1 MALILPN
8 HALVL
13 RAFAT
18 LANAAP
24 SSTDLNI
31 HLGYVKDFGVNGYVQ
46 ALNGIFSEVSNTQLA
61 QIFLKNSGLDTID
74 LEGDGNNDN
83 LAIATLFLEANGANR
98 VGAILDL
105 VATMQK
111 TDLAPAARFNANFDA
126 AYAYATN
133 PVNVGN
139 RPFDAS
145 LELTLTVGQDKLVGT
160 ALDDYFKAYLQGNN
174 NSFNSGDLL
183 DGGAGNDTL
192 YADINAKAE
201 GFAITGETKGIEN
214 VLFRVQNDQ
223 ADSGDNNIAGVGII
237 DAQRMK
243 DVLNWENNNSRADL
257 IIEDVRINNNQITK
271 DITITMRETDPG
283 HVDYGV
289 YFDQNSLRNSTENAS
304 QMNLRVLDTYSTAQG
319 KENLLDSTY
328 KTFTFYASIN
338 GAAAVKQTFES
349 AEMDAAKT
357 LDDMVIAIQKAA
369 DAMYGAGAV
378 SVTLGAEYTVKD
390 SVTSNDV
397 KGREIVVA
405 TKGSGEVVFSTDG
418 AGSGWGQKGTTPAVS
433 GQYASFT
440 TGAVTTTDLVTS
452 TVLLDYVGRGSNGG
466 DLVIGGLSVGDT
478 STSKGVQRFEITVED
493 DSRLQTINSTN
504 NTLREVTIKNGA
516 QSRVND
522 AYHAVNKAG
531 GLLSVIGAD
540 LELGKKAGW
549 TQPTTGSDSDFALPG
564 TVQGTT
570 SAQHNEYGFSDV
582 RLIDGSA
589 MTGKLVFDAEITE
602 ASISKYLNLA
612 DTANNPAAD
621 NVTFDYKGGSNNDTM
636 LVHIDSNVSV
646 SQNTLTAREDFK
658 FKIDGGAG
666 NDTITVGIVTN
677 GATNWYA
684 NQAQFDNVEIFGGAG
699 NDTINTTSSGDF
711 VINAGAGNDTVYV
724 HNDGSKS
731 IWAVSTDT
739 TVTAP
744 NGDLLGVPANSA
756 PVFLANGKLTVIYSG
771 PGIAAPTSGG
781 VMGASVTGAVTVA
794 GTGIGTKSY
803 TNGLEVTVD
812 IPTGENYA
820 VTQYHINQA
829 IKKAINEDAV
839 LSKLLSAT
847 DGAGNSLIITSKV
860 DGAHVASDLTFTV
873 SRDALYTA
881 TDILTAY
888 QKFSQDSTVTTLAAV
903 DTIVGTNI
911 TNINLREG
919 MVNDA
924 TAGGANNFLAGTDSA
939 LISDNIIDLG
949 AGKDVL
955 VLSTTIGGTAAASS
969 NETVKFT
976 ASSGIDATIANFTVG
991 DNATVFGADV
1001 LDFTQYLTSKISH
1014 SGSAASQA
1022 RIATTL
1028 NGNAD
1033 VEANSVTVL
1042 SSPVFTTTDT
1052 FAGLD
1057 AAKFKAAINSGA
1069 ATYANITDT
1078 TLNAL
1083 LDGTSYTD
1091 VNGNAAITTAVI
1103 AGVGKGV
1110 VLVEND
1116 LNKGEYK
1123 VFELTWNSAATGAT
1137 SQDFTEVSLLGVVDF
1152 GASLT
1157 GLTGAANSLTD
1168 NLV

>member
-13 RAFAT
+13 RAYAS

-46 ALNGIFSEVSNTQLA
+46 ALNGIFSEVSNAQLA
-61 QIFLKNSGLDTID
+61 QIFLKNTGLDTID

-83 LAIATLFLEANGANR
+83 LAIATLFLEANAANR

-105 VATMQK
+105 VATLQK

-133 PVNVGN
+133 PANVGN
-139 RPFDAS
+139 RPFDSS

-160 ALDDYFKAYLQGNN
+160 ALDDYFKAYLQGNS
-174 NSFNSGDLL
+174 NSFNSGDVL

-192 YADINAKAE
+192 FADINPSSVV
-201 GFAITGETKGIEN
+201 ITGETKGIEN
-214 VLFRVQNDQ
+214 VLFRVQADQ
-223 ADSGDNNIAGVGII
+223 GSTGDNNMTTFGII
-237 DAQRMK
+237 DAERMK

-452 TVLLDYVGRGSNGG
+452 TVVLDYVGRGSNGG

-478 STSKGVQRFEITVED
+478 SSSKGVQRFEITVED

-522 AYHAVNKAG
+522 AYHAVDKAG

-540 LELGKKAGW
+540 LELGKGAF
-549 TQPTTGSDSDFALPG
+549 TQPTAGPDFALPG
-564 TVQGTT
+564 TVKAA

-589 MTGKLVFDAEITE
+589 MTGKLVFDAEITQ

-636 LVHIDSNVSV
+636 LVHIDSNVAV

-666 NDTITVGIVTN
+666 NDTITVGITTN
-677 GATNWYA
+677 TAGNWYA

-724 HNDGSKS
+724 HNNGNKS

-739 TVTAP
+739 AVTAP

-756 PVFLANGKLTVIYSG
+756 PVFLAGGKLTVIYSG
-771 PGIAAPTSGG
+771 PGITGVTSGG
-781 VMGASVTGAVTVA
+781 VMGASATGAVTVA
-794 GTGIGTKSY
+794 GTGIGTKAY

-888 QKFSQDSTVTTLAAV
+888 QKFSQDSTVTTLTAV

-924 TAGGANNFLAGTDSA
+924 SPGGPNNFAAGGNSA

-955 VLSTTIGGTAAASS
+955 VLSTTIGTDAATSS

-1028 NGNAD
+1028 NGDAN

-1042 SSPVFTTTDT
+1042 ATSVFTTTDT

-1069 ATYANITDT
+1069 ATYANIGDT

-1091 VNGNAAITTAVI
+1091 VNGKAAITTAVI
-1103 AGVGKGV
+1103 GGVGKGV

-1137 SQDFTEVSLLGVVDF
+1137 SQDFTEVTLLGVVDF

-1157 GLTGAANSLTD
+1157 GLTGTANSLTD